1 MTLPAVPDV
10 TTGLDAEL
18 ARLGVTGAL
27 RTGPLGST
35 LPTSMT
41 PWAAP
46 IVNLGYI
53 SDDGITESRSEDRT
67 DFTSWQS
74 LVPIRTEI
82 TSRQTTFQTTLWE
95 SNWNT
100 ISLYYNVGVDD
111 VTVDTTGAIDVV
123 IFDEKGKPK
132 RDLRVFGVD
141 VVDDVYARR
150 AIIPYGEVT
159 ERGDIIYKSDTL
171 IGYEVTITAFVG
183 PDGVSVRR
191 MFMEGWAPPAGP

>member
-1 MTLPAVPDV
+1 MPPVLPDV
-10 TTGLDAEL
+10 NTGLDAEL

-35 LPTSMT
+35 LPVSMT
-41 PWAAP
+41 AWAAP
-46 IVNLGYI
+46 IKNLGYI
-53 SDDGITESRSEDRT
+53 SDDGITESRSEERT

-74 LVPIRTEI
+74 LTPIRTEI

-95 SNWNT
+95 TNWDT
-100 ISLYYNVGVDD
+100 ISLYYQVGLDD
-111 VTVDTTGAIDVV
+111 VTLDDTGAIDVV

-159 ERGDIIYKSDTL
+159 ERGDIIYRSNTL
-171 IGYEVTITAFVG
+171 IGYEVTITAYSG
-183 PDGVSVRR
+183 PDGIAVRR
-191 MFMEGWAPPAGP
+191 MFMEGWTVDLTP

>member
-67 DFTSWQS
+67 EFTSWQS
-74 LVPIRTEI
+74 LTPIRTEL
-82 TSRQTTFQTTLWE
+82 TTRQTTFKATLWE
-95 SNWNT
+95 TNWDT
-100 ISLYYNVGVDD
+100 ISLYYQVGLDD
-111 VTVDTTGAIDVV
+111 VTLDETGTVDVV

-159 ERGDIIYKSDTL
+159 ERGDIVYQSSSL
-171 IGYEVTITAFVG
+171 IGYEVTITAYTG
-183 PDGVSVRR
+183 ADGVSVRR
-191 MFMEGWAPPAGP
+191 MFMEGWTVDLTP